1 MKKILKMKCLQ
12 YHKLILLII
21 QMLNLRKS
29 DAIRDGMFYIVI
41 PVIKYVIKNAKAK
54 MKVGIL
60 LNMVAIL

>member
-1 MKKILKMKCLQ
+1 
-12 YHKLILLII
+12 
-21 QMLNLRKS
+21 MLNLRKS

-41 PVIKYVIKNAKAK
+41 AVIKYVIKNAKAK